1 MGTPFYG
8 IWNRAKGD
16 IIPETLQEVCG
27 DRLLGQVP
35 TDDEIESFDYKRL
48 DPRITTNHY
57 ISFSI
62 LNSQF
67 KIQHFPTQ
75 SSNDRRCIFANHFF
89 VGIARATGFT

>member
-48 DPRITTNHY
+48 DPKTTMQVAMVWEMLLKKVRVQADR
-57 ISFSI
+57 SFT
-62 LNSQF
+62 L
-67 KIQHFPTQ
+67 KLATA
-75 SSNDRRCIFANHFF
+75 DR
-89 VGIARATGFT
+89 

>member
-48 DPRITTNHY
+48 DPKTTTNHY

-67 KIQHFPTQ
+67 NTFPPSPVTIAVVF
-75 SSNDRRCIFANHFF
+75 SRIIFS
-89 VGIARATGFT
+89 